1 MAAPNTSLRPKA
13 RPESQTERMLKP
25 KTIAQVKEDLQQK
38 QLAAD
43 FGDVEFRA
51 DLEPQFSWN
60 PLARLGYDPK
70 KAKVLPSSLLEP
82 NNAYAIPDSSTVER
96 ITNASE
102 FKRSDPLEV
111 ERINPG
117 DVVTKGPTAVS
128 PVWSHEFTHKGIERL
143 KEYLDEDPEFF
154 KGKYG
159 EKTFNLINKI
169 SKGGKEAKDG
179 NERVTEFFDYLEDTI
194 NVPGYTVSKKQ
205 IDKSLEIPEI
215 KPETQKLLK
224 EKDFNEDGQISA
236 MEFAQDTFLA
246 NSSWGGDREEFQ
258 KYLKSP
264 NKKRKKYLKSLF
276 PGLMGAVQAAQDLL
290 EAQGEVP
297 KVKKKTLSFWEKV
310 AKHFGYS
317 RLGFNEGGDV
327 IGPKSELERQ
337 REVNIAEQMATL
349 PKKKDEYKPSVDP
362 QKEEIIKKYNL
373 DGARSGWQV
382 GPTTFHTIY
391 ENLPTNFRLLTEFIL
406 GKDTPITMADFTKDE
421 LVSMIALSENQEK
434 NKLNL
439 KNRKLKDQPENVT
452 TVTTYKLKP
461 TDRYPD
467 WVESNPYFRAMAHS
481 LFSPEYQVRTTL
493 GRYDTEDTPSSL
505 IVKDAYDMNIGQRSL
520 PKLSN
525 RKDLA
530 EVLDYMRIDP
540 EMAGEF
546 IANVFRPNPED
557 SRKIDLVIPK
567 RKKVENFNEGGD
579 VSAQMQSLMIPSAD
593 NDIRPEDYVQYRED
607 NFTPASF
614 AEDSWED
621 TKKRFMD
628 AGRIDV
634 NPDDPAIFTAYK
646 RAVDY
651 LKDTGLAGLGL
662 ADTAFKYAVGSAAQ
676 VMPTEALEKRMA
688 RDLYSMPE
696 AFAGAAGARSLTQ
709 LDDAAD
715 AFLEGSLHVARKAGQ
730 MKPDP
735 NTLASFAGAVPP
747 TYIQRDT
754 PLSEMGEYQ
763 LDYFRQVEP
772 TEKTKLKDLELLQFR
787 EPISEFI
794 KTLTIPKKGMIGSEF
809 LNQIKKNPSIPETSL
824 QEGIID
830 PSKRYTKEELL
841 GAIGVGKNTQG
852 TFRSA
857 ANISPY
863 RIKQFEG
870 NQRQTKDAG
879 FQGGREV
886 EYFDIPIDTTI
897 GYPGKRF
904 RANYQHY
911 SPETLVHVR
920 GSIVSPYRQI
930 EFSPRKIKEFD
941 KIIGGKNYLL
951 GEELQ
956 SDLLTKGYAKP
967 NNFFDAVFSEAT
979 KNWESANLVTYQEA
993 LGDID
998 KEIKKVLKLLD
1009 DPSSAHL
1016 SPGRVS
1022 SNPKFYHFSSEY
1034 TNKVNFE
1041 DRKRGLKGLASLDR
1055 IDYDELSDLLIK
1067 TSATEKDID
1076 QVFETLKADAL
1087 LEPILLRKSAIDSMW
1102 ENDPEAAVFF
1112 EGGLD
1117 DVDFLTHDEL
1127 VNLPEVN
1134 SINDKGI
1141 KEDFLN
1147 YHNKRQQALDSATE
1161 EYLNF
1166 LQSQIDKLKINDTI
1180 DAKDLAELHEN
1191 MIMAQS
1197 YTPDTSE
1204 IGLPPIRKNK
1214 QAVDEALKVLIAKAA
1229 QSGVDKIVIPPASR
1243 IALARGRDLEKDKG
1257 DRFYRTYV
1265 TDLNKSLK
1273 ELEENYPVVIHR
1285 DVEMPYGIRGEAS
1298 TDELIGFED
1307 IDQDLGFDAENDP
1320 EITNLLN
1327 EMAGD
1332 IDMEA
1337 IGQQITELV
1346 DQNLNDVNQV
1356 VVTEPLGN
1364 ELLPP
1369 SQRKKTV
1376 DVSDKGTIIDISE
1389 LVNRFKVEQ
1398 PRQFAQGGVAMNKQ
1412 MEMAFMQQ
1420 GGLQDDGMNQD
1431 PVSGNEVPSGSM
1443 ASEVRDDI
1451 SAQLSEGEYV
1461 VPADVVRYLGV
1472 KHFEDLRDK
1481 AKNGLNKMETDGRI
1495 GGEPVPVGGP
1505 KAGLRPDEM
1514 QEIQKMFEGGMVAG
1528 AANGADFSFYNPTGS
1543 TVEEAVTTP
1552 GPAGRPMYSG
1562 EFSFEQP
1569 GAGLAT
1575 PPPEVTIP
1583 ETPEQKAVTLYG
1595 PSGEVIA
1602 LMLPRDQT
1610 MYDQLIAQ
1618 GYGLTAPQ
1626 IEKERSDKDK
1636 DKEVQTDPNAWMDKY
1651 DYNNLDNLATQTEDL
1666 LTAEKGFIG
1675 KVLGG
1680 GVIGMFI
1687 SASNA
1692 AQAAANIA
1700 ILKSNGQEAE
1710 AERLK
1715 TLWDG
1720 YVKQNKID
1728 VLPSF
1733 TYNGDQ
1739 LTRQI
1744 VQNNPGKD
1752 LGLQFGDTDVNGDP
1766 IFKNQKDF
1774 DDFAQSVAP
1783 EGMTFIPDKGKY
1795 IRPEG
1800 VSYEPEELPRPKARP
1815 TSYQPP
1821 KPEVSDSSALQTGP
1835 EIRGRK
1841 RPQPKTAPIDDP
1853 LEQIQDAA
1861 NRKSREAHLPG
1872 PRKSDIPSSSSIEDR
1887 TDIVSES
1894 LADKQAKQAKQKAIK
1909 RTEETL
1915 KAMERGVQRGF
1926 KKGGLMKKKKSK
1938 K

>member
-82 NNAYAIPDSSTVER
+82 NDAYAIPDSSTVER

-128 PVWSHEFTHKGIERL
+128 SVWSHEFTHKGIERL

-194 NVPGYTVSKKQ
+194 NIPGYTVSKKQ
-205 IDKSLEIPEI
+205 IDKRLEIPDIE
-215 KPETQKLLK
+215 PETQRLLK
-224 EKDFNEDGQISA
+224 EKDFNKDGQISA

-297 KVKKKTLSFWEKV
+297 KVKRKTLSFWEKV

-382 GPTTFHTIY
+382 GPTAFHTIY

-421 LVSMIALSENQEK
+421 LVSIIALSENQEK
-434 NKLNL
+434 DKQNL
-439 KNRKLKDQPENVT
+439 ENRELKGQPENVT
-452 TVTTYKLKP
+452 TVSSYGLQP
-461 TDRYPD
+461 THRYPD

-520 PKLSN
+520 PKISN

-579 VSAQMQSLMIPSAD
+579 VSAQMQSLMVPSAD
-593 NDIRPEDYVQYRED
+593 QDIRPEDYVQYRKD
-607 NFTPASF
+607 NFTAASF
-614 AEDSWED
+614 AEDSWEE

-646 RAVDY
+646 RTVDY

-662 ADTAFKYAVGSAAQ
+662 ADTAFKYAVGSVAQ

-688 RDLYSMPE
+688 RDLYSIPE

-730 MKPDP
+730 IKLDP

-747 TYIQRDT
+747 TYIKREA
-754 PLSEMGEYQ
+754 PLKRKFEGDDSGEFSDYLDLRNMG
-763 LDYFRQVEP
+763 
-772 TEKTKLKDLELLQFR
+772 LLQFR

-794 KTLTIPKKGMIGSEF
+794 ETLTIPKKGMLGSEF

-830 PSKRYTKEELL
+830 PSKRYTKGELL
-841 GAIGVGKNTQG
+841 GAIGVGKSTQG
-852 TFRSA
+852 TFRSS
-857 ANISPY
+857 ANVSPY
-863 RIKQFEG
+863 RVKQYEG
-870 NQRQTKDAG
+870 NQRQTKHAG

-886 EYFDIPIDTTI
+886 EYFDIPVDTAI
-897 GYPGKRF
+897 GYSGKRF

-911 SPETLVHVR
+911 NPETLVHVR
-920 GSIVSPYRQI
+920 GSIVRPDRQS
-930 EFSPRKIKEFD
+930 EFSPREIKEFD
-941 KIIGGKNYLL
+941 NIIGGKNFLL
-951 GEELQ
+951 AEEIQ
-956 SDLLTKGYAKP
+956 SDLLAKGYTKP
-967 NNFFDAVFSEAT
+967 NNYFDTVFSEAT
-979 KNWESANLVTYQEA
+979 KNWSTDNFITYREA
-993 LGDID
+993 FGTID
-998 KEIKKVLKLLD
+998 KEIKKILKLLD

-1016 SPGRVS
+1016 APGRVS
-1022 SNPKFYHFSSEY
+1022 SNPKFYKLADQRPEVNYTKRMTGLLNLAKESRSSIAPR
-1034 TNKVNFE
+1034 N
-1041 DRKRGLKGLASLDR
+1041 R
-1055 IDYDELSDLLIK
+1055 IDYSDLSDLLIK
-1067 TSATEKDID
+1067 TNANEKDID
-1076 QVFETLKADAL
+1076 QVFLTLKAWQNHPDGS
-1087 LEPILLRKSAIDSMW
+1087 PILLRKL
-1102 ENDPEAAVFF
+1102 PT
-1112 EGGLD
+1112 EGGQD
-1117 DVDFLTHDEL
+1117 WQDADFLSYEEL
-1127 VNLPEVN
+1127 LNLPEVN
-1134 SINDKGI
+1134 SVLDEGI
-1141 KEDFLN
+1141 KEDFLK
-1147 YHNKRQQALDSATE
+1147 YHKKRQQDLDSATE

-1166 LQSQIDKLKINDTI
+1166 IQSQIDELKINDTV
-1180 DAKDLAELHEN
+1180 DVLELADIHEN
-1191 MIMAQS
+1191 MTVAQS
-1197 YTPDTSE
+1197 YLLDNSGV
-1204 IGLPPIRKNK
+1204 GLPPIRKNK

-1243 IALARGRDLEKDKG
+1243 IALARGRELKKEKG

-1285 DVEMPYGIRGEAS
+1285 DVDMPYGSRGEAS

-1412 MEMAFMQQ
+1412 MEMAFIQQ
-1420 GGLQDDGMNQD
+1420 GGLQDDGVNQD

-1451 SAQLSEGEYV
+1451 PAQLSEGEYV
-1461 VPADVVRYLGV
+1461 VPSDVVRYFGV
-1472 KHFEDLRDK
+1472 KHFEDLRNK
-1481 AKNGLNKMETDGRI
+1481 AKGGLNKMEADGRI

-1505 KAGLRPDEM
+1505 KADLRPDEL
-1514 QEIQKMFEGGMVAG
+1514 QEIQNMFKGGMVAG
-1528 AANGADFSFYNPTGS
+1528 AAEGADFSFYNPEGS
-1543 TVEEAVTTP
+1543 TTEEAITTP
-1552 GPAGRPMYSG
+1552 TRYTG

-1569 GAGLAT
+1569 GTGS
-1575 PPPEVTIP
+1575 PPPVVGEPVQP
-1583 ETPEQKAVTLYG
+1583 ENNIVTLYG
-1595 PSGEVIA
+1595 PNGEVLS
-1602 LMLPRDQT
+1602 LMLPRDQA

-1618 GYGLTAPQ
+1618 GYTLEVRQ
-1626 IEKERSDKDK
+1626 SQSESKDSDP
-1636 DKEVQTDPNAWMDKY
+1636 EVTTTDPNAWMDKY
-1651 DYNNLDNLATQTEDL
+1651 DYTNSGVLMQQSLDALDPKEGIINKVFGGGIFGFAQKANNVAEQNAHLRLLKAQGVDTTELEEKLAAYIKNNNLDILPDSWIDGDQKEGDVRDQIGGDL
-1666 LTAEKGFIG
+1666 FKHGDKAYTVPETKTIMQGAAKDTA
-1675 KVLGG
+1675 
-1680 GVIGMFI
+1680 
-1687 SASNA
+1687 
-1692 AQAAANIA
+1692 
-1700 ILKSNGQEAE
+1700 GQF
-1710 AERLK
+1710 LK
-1715 TLWDG
+1715 TVVDPVTKETKTVG
-1720 YVKQNKID
+1720 TGGSEEGKRVYKPGGID
-1728 VLPSF
+1728 VALTSPPDEEKKKSEPSF
-1733 TYNGDQ
+1733 HEQ
-1739 LTRQI
+1739 MVAKSRAKSEASRQAM
-1744 VQNNPGKD
+1744 QR
-1752 LGLQFGDTDVNGDP
+1752 
-1766 IFKNQKDF
+1766 
-1774 DDFAQSVAP
+1774 AQ
-1783 EGMTFIPDKGKY
+1783 DKGGSSKNVAGLRKKY
-1795 IRPEG
+1795 EDEG
-1800 VSYEPEELPRPKARP
+1800 GTWASGGRAR
-1815 TSYQPP
+1815 
-1821 KPEVSDSSALQTGP
+1821 
-1835 EIRGRK
+1835 
-1841 RPQPKTAPIDDP
+1841 
-1853 LEQIQDAA
+1853 
-1861 NRKSREAHLPG
+1861 
-1872 PRKSDIPSSSSIEDR
+1872 
-1887 TDIVSES
+1887 
-1894 LADKQAKQAKQKAIK
+1894 
-1909 RTEETL
+1909 
-1915 KAMERGVQRGF
+1915 
-1926 KKGGLMKKKKSK
+1926 GGLMKKKKNK